1 MKSLPPAAAAAEAR
15 CTGCR
20 QTAAPA
26 AKPAPKPEGPKPEP
40 WESELVTRLR
50 SQYGSGIKEAS
61 TYVGQKY
68 LVVDSSIVYEIL
80 LRMRD
85 DELFD
90 YCVDITAV
98 HYPKREA
105 QFDIVYILYSFHSQR
120 ARAGQ
125 DADQGRRA
133 PAHRGRHLGDGELA
147 GARSLRHVRHRVR
160 RTSRPE
166 AHPAARR
173 LEGPSRCAR
182 ITPSCSRTRN
192 GCRSTSASRVDNE
205 RHNDRTDY
213 LDLDTKDETFLD
225 ATELV
230 LNMGPQHPSTHG
242 VLRVI
247 LKLDGEKVLG
257 TECVIGYLHRGVEK
271 IGENRTYAMF
281 NPYVDRMDY
290 VAAVSNGLGYCE
302 AVEKL
307 LSVEAPP
314 RAQYIRVILTE
325 LCRIASH
332 QVWLGTHALDI
343 GAMTPLFYC
352 FRDREE
358 ILKIFEKYCGAR
370 LTTHAFRIG
379 GCLYEAY
386 DGFEQDCKKFCDDF
400 LPKLDEY
407 EELLTTNRIWVERT
421 KGVGILNP
429 EDCIALGVTG
439 PVLRAS
445 GVKWDL
451 RKAQPYEA
459 YKNFDFEIPTGLN
472 GDTYDRYLVRIEE
485 MRQSVRIIRQAVDGL
500 PQGPIMAKVPKVIK
514 PPVGE
519 VYHSIEA
526 PKGELGYFIVS
537 DGSTQPY
544 RVRVRPPSFVNLQAL
559 DKMVR
564 GLLVADVVAVIG
576 TLDIVLG
583 EVDR

>member
-1 MKSLPPAAAAAEAR
+1 M
-15 CTGCR
+15 
-20 QTAAPA
+20 
-26 AKPAPKPEGPKPEP
+26 
-40 WESELVTRLR
+40 
-50 SQYGSGIKEAS
+50 
-61 TYVGQKY
+61 
-68 LVVDSSIVYEIL
+68 
-80 LRMRD
+80 
-85 DELFD
+85 
-90 YCVDITAV
+90 
-98 HYPKREA
+98 
-105 QFDIVYILYSFHSQR
+105 
-120 ARAGQ
+120 
-125 DADQGRRA
+125 
-133 PAHRGRHLGDGELA
+133 LGFA
-147 GARSLRHVRHRVR
+147 
-160 RTSRPE
+160 RTSVSTVVSNRE
-166 AHPAARR
+166 
-173 LEGPSRCAR
+173 
-182 ITPSCSRTRN
+182 RTL
-192 GCRSTSASRVDNE
+192 SD
-205 RHNDRTDY
+205 
-213 LDLDTKDETFLD
+213 D
-225 ATELV
+225 ALQSKNTLLGADELV

-242 VLRVI
+242 VLRVK
-247 LKLDGEKVLG
+247 LKLDGERVRG

-271 IGENRTYAMF
+271 IAENRTYAMF

-307 LSVEAPP
+307 LNTEAPP

-343 GAMTPLFYC
+343 GALTPLFYC

-379 GCLYEAY
+379 GCIYETY
-386 DGFEQDCKKFCDDF
+386 DGFEQDCLKYCDAF

-407 EELLTTNRIWVERT
+407 EELLTTNRIWVRRT
-421 KGVGILNP
+421 KGVGILKP

-459 YKNFDFEIPTGLN
+459 YSKFEFDVPTGLN

-485 MRQSVRIIRQAVDGL
+485 MRQSVRIIRQAVNGL
-500 PQGPIMAKVPKVIK
+500 PSGPIMAKIPKVLK

-519 VYHSIEA
+519 VYTSIEA

-537 DGSTQPY
+537 DGSLQPY